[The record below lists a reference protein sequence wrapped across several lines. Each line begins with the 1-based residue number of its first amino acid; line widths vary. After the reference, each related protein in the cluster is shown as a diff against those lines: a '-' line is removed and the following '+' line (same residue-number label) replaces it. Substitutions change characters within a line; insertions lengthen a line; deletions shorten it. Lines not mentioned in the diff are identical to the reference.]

1 VLPLSCALS
10 PRPAMAE
17 PRFDLSTFGET
28 MLRLSVP
35 QGERLERMLDLQ
47 VTAGGAESNV
57 AIAVSR
63 MGKRVGWASR
73 LPRSPLGR
81 RIERALHVEGVDTS
95 MVRWVDGERVGTYFI
110 EFAPPPRRIE
120 VVYDRRD
127 SAASR
132 MTGDDLDWDALLD
145 TRVLHLTGITP
156 GLSASCLAATEEA
169 CHRARER
176 GLTLSFDVN
185 YRARL
190 WSPEEARAVLTPL
203 LKHATIVI
211 CGIADAQNVLGL
223 SGTPTEIL
231 DDLQNLAGSRVAV
244 LTRGE
249 HGSLA
254 REGSQ
259 PVIEQ
264 PAIPT
269 HIVDRIGAGDAFS
282 AGVLCGLLEGSLEQ
296 GLRYGTAMSVHK
308 LTTFGDVM
316 CATRDEILTL
326 MSEREARPNR

>member
-1 VLPLSCALS
+1 
-10 PRPAMAE
+10 MAE
-17 PRFDLSTFGET
+17 PRFDLTTFGET

-57 AIAVSR
+57 AIALAR
-63 MGKRVGWASR
+63 MGMRVGWTSR

-132 MTGDDLDWDALLD
+132 MTADDLDWDTLLD

-156 GLSASCLAATEEA
+156 GLSPQCLEATAEA
-169 CHRARER
+169 CRRARER
-176 GLTLSFDVN
+176 GVVLSFDVN

-190 WSPEEARAVLTPL
+190 WSPDEARNALLPL
-203 LKHATIVI
+203 LRQATIVI
-211 CGIADAQNVLGL
+211 CGVADAQTVFGL
-223 SGTPTEIL
+223 SGTPRTML
-231 DDLQNLAGSRVAV
+231 DDLQTLAQSQNVV

-254 REGSQ
+254 REGGQ
-259 PVIEQ
+259 PIIEQ

-269 HIVDRIGAGDAFS
+269 QIVDRIGAGDAFS
-282 AGVLCGLLEGSLEQ
+282 AGVLCGILEGSLER
-296 GLRYGTAMSVHK
+296 GLRYGTAMSAHK

-326 MSEREARPNR
+326 LSEREARPNR